1 MASSTRIKG
10 KALRLALGS
19 PAVDH
24 WADVISVVLD
34 NEEADSDTV
43 TFYDASQGGSRTYF
57 FTINAIQSTDPTSFW
72 SMVWDESGNDVAFA
86 FAPHGNETPTEAQ
99 PHFIG
104 TCTIGPKP
112 AVGGEAG
119 ASNTYTFETRFDIVG
134 VPVKDTGED

>member
-1 MASSTRIKG
+1 MASSTRIRG
-10 KALRLALGS
+10 KALRLEIDG
-19 PAVDH
+19 VDH
-24 WADVISVVLD
+24 WADVTSVVLD

-57 FTINAIQSTDPTSFW
+57 LTINAIQSTDEASFW
-72 SMVWDESGNDVAFA
+72 SSVWDNSGTDVPFV
-86 FAPHGNETPTEAQ
+86 FAPHGNETATAAQ

-119 ASNTYTFETRFDIVG
+119 AQNTYTFETRFDVVG
-134 VPVKDTGED
+134 VPVKDDGSEG